1 MKPAQRPD
9 TMRVAGVYP
18 KQIHAVRQFARQCRY
33 EQGHSEQVTRLAELL
48 FDQLQ
53 PLHGL
58 TESERFLLTCGGIL
72 HDIGWA
78 EGQAKHHKTSMRM
91 ILEDIT
97 MPLDQTQRIM
107 VALIARYH
115 RKALPEPGHPY
126 YGEMKESDQYKVRL
140 LAGMVRL
147 ADGLDRGHVNAISG
161 LTVQI
166 AAGRIIIHCD
176 KTGSALEELRYG
188 KAKADLLVK
197 VLGRTVDIV

>member
-9 TMRVAGVYP
+9 KKPIPEAYH
-18 KQIHAVRQFARQCRY
+18 KQINAVRQFALRCRY

-53 PLHGL
+53 PLHGF

-78 EGQAKHHKTSMRM
+78 EGQSKHHKTSMRM
-91 ILEDIT
+91 ILEDTT

-115 RKALPEPGHPY
+115 RKALPEPEHPC

-161 LTVQI
+161 LTVQTG
-166 AAGRIIIHCD
+166 ARRITIHCD
-176 KTGSALEELRYG
+176 KRGSAVEELHYG
-188 KAKADLLVK
+188 KAKADLLEE
-197 VLGRTVDIV
+197 VLGYTVDIV